1 VPEFEAFGLQEAI
14 SHPGNRSNGSG
25 KSYISPYALIPSS
38 AAANHGSS
46 VTQGSTAAH
55 VPDQSEFFDF
65 DQASN
70 TAATIPQDGDST
82 KFNIEDPK
90 GKRAAPLGTIST
102 SPPKP
107 SLNLPNPTTAPPS
120 DTYLEQHKASVITGF
135 NLTPEKEHDLRQLL
149 QNFGWPTPYE
159 NLTKVLACRRGD
171 QKWEWDVRNDNLL
184 KGIREIMG
192 PNWEELSTSF
202 FVGKTKYDCAERYNE
217 ILRSS
222 RERETLG

>member
-1 VPEFEAFGLQEAI
+1 MSRI
-14 SHPGNRSNGSG
+14 SLSSSTSTRQATPQPP
-25 KSYISPYALIPSS
+25 SPKMA
-38 AAANHGSS
+38 
-46 VTQGSTAAH
+46 
-55 VPDQSEFFDF
+55 
-65 DQASN
+65 
-70 TAATIPQDGDST
+70 IPQSS
-82 KFNIEDPK
+82 ISRIPK
-90 GKRAAPLGTIST
+90 ASAQPLLE
-102 SPPKP
+102 P
-107 SLNLPNPTTAPPS
+107 SQRLLPNPTTAPPS

>member
-1 VPEFEAFGLQEAI
+1 MSRISLSSSTSTKQAIEDHVSTVFTVYLVNEGARLTII
-14 SHPGNRSNGSG
+14 SHLCVGLRPGKQNRSHHPPRWRFHKVQYRGSQRQAR
-25 KSYISPYALIPSS
+25 SPSWNHLNVSS
-38 AAANHGSS
+38 Q
-46 VTQGSTAAH
+46 TQ
-55 VPDQSEFFDF
+55 
-65 DQASN
+65 
-70 TAATIPQDGDST
+70 PQ
-82 KFNIEDPK
+82 
-90 GKRAAPLGTIST
+90 
-102 SPPKP
+102 PPKP
-107 SLNLPNPTTAPPS
+107 NHSPAFRHLSRAAQSLRHNRLQPNTR
-120 DTYLEQHKASVITGF
+120 E
-135 NLTPEKEHDLRQLL
+135 EHDLRQLL

-159 NLTKVLACRRGD
+159 TLTKVLACRRGD